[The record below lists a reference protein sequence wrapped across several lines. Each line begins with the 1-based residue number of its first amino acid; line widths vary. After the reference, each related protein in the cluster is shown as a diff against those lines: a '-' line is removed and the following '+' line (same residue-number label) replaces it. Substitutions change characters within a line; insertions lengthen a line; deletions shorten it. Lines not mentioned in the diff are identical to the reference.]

1 MNKSN
6 YRPTSKTESSLDF
19 KNIHL
24 LEDYRFIINDT
35 IINGSPKIK
44 TNEISTQTD
53 FNSDRSELIIN
64 KLIMFML
71 HLFLI
76 TIFELVFFFNY
87 VTKFEDSGING
98 VFDSLTRSI
107 INSCSN
113 LNKNQKTIVDD
124 IFKMFINTTQ
134 VNQNAQNAYN
144 SRMLV
149 NNSLMIKAIT
159 YFIVVSG
166 INIFIIGINKCT
178 INKRINYK
186 EIIIDNLIMIT
197 LLGIYEYIFFSNIIF
212 KYLSISTDEIFQNF
226 QNKFIGNC

>member
-19 KNIHL
+19 KNVHL
-24 LEDYRFIINDT
+24 LEDYRFIINDP

-44 TNEISTQTD
+44 TNEIGTQTD

-76 TIFELVFFFNY
+76 TMFELVFFFNY

-98 VFDSLTRSI
+98 VFDSLTGSI
-107 INSCSN
+107 ISSCSN
-113 LNKNQKTIVDD
+113 LNKNEKTIVDD
-124 IFKMFINTTQ
+124 IFKMFVNTTQ
-134 VNQNAQNAYN
+134 TNQKAQNSYN

-149 NNSLMIKAIT
+149 NNNLMIKAIT
-159 YFIVVSG
+159 YFIGVLG
-166 INIFIIGINKCT
+166 INIILICGNKCT
-178 INKRINYK
+178 VNKRINYK
-186 EIIIDNLIMIT
+186 EIIIDNLVMIT
-197 LLGIYEYIFFSNIIF
+197 LLGIYEYIFFSNIVF
-212 KYLSISTDEIFQNF
+212 KYLTISTDEIFQNF